1 MWPSIVYILLI
12 LVSVTSVNSSK
23 LLPLRYNG
31 ASISMK
37 CHNDA
42 AYSSTEIN
50 KYGKKGCIT
59 QSRSKSCSFR
69 GCIPLAVNTG
79 LEPYNEGKYT
89 TDQGNLF
96 LSFIKQKKVT
106 DGLSR
111 FVVISYDRRH
121 NICNFIGVVTR
132 LTSKATVPCTPLY

>member
-106 DGLSR
+106 GESS
-111 FVVISYDRRH
+111 ISCGKRLRYFFLWNSNIFYNSVNIRH
-121 NICNFIGVVTR
+121 KR
-132 LTSKATVPCTPLY
+132 D